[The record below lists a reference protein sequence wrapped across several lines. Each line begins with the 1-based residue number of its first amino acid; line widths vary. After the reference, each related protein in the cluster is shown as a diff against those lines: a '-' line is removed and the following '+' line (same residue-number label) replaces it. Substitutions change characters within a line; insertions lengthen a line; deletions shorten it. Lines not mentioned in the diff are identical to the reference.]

1 MSISRTTSVGRAWG
15 RAAARKGHPK
25 KNPSDPYL
33 TSWKAVWGAAD
44 GTEGMIVWIIEVRK
58 SFVGTACVA
67 ERCGRRREPDVAL
80 AALVGLGLVANRASG
95 RVAAIAS
102 NASMVVAIL
111 ITAAP
116 P

>member
-1 MSISRTTSVGRAWG
+1 MDYISRF
-15 RAAARKGHPK
+15 ARG
-25 KNPSDPYL
+25 
-33 TSWKAVWGAAD
+33 
-44 GTEGMIVWIIEVRK
+44 
-58 SFVGTACVA
+58 FVGAACVA

-80 AALVGLGLVANRASG
+80 AALLGLGLVANRASG